1 MGVNEVV
8 VSSAYCFVCPF
19 FTAHWFSQ
27 KKNEVGGFI
36 SSPSSRPNL
45 RAEKGYESVLSP
57 K

>member
-8 VSSAYCFVCPF
+8 VSSAYCFVCHF

-27 KKNEVGGFI
+27 KNEVGGFI

-45 RAEKGYESVLSP
+45 RAEKGYESVLSS